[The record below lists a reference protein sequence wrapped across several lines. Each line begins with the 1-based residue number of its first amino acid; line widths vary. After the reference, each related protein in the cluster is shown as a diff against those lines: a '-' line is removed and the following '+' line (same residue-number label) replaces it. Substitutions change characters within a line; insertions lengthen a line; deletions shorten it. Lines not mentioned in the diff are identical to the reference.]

1 MKRLGVLVFSI
12 LFSSIVMGQ
21 EELPYREITENFDE
35 YTAGTVTARMLDGLG
50 FRFYWATEGITEKEL
65 DYKPSEEGRTY
76 KETVSHILGL
86 SRVIV
91 NSALKQPND
100 GSVKYPELTYEEMR
114 AQILKNIKMASDI
127 LKSETDLSEF
137 NIVFKSE
144 QGERVIP
151 FWNNINGPIEDAV
164 WHCGQLVVLRRA
176 AGNPMHS
183 KPSFFNGKVRN

>member
-1 MKRLGVLVFSI
+1 MMKIYVLGVCCLLS
-12 LFSSIVMGQ
+12 LNSMSQ
-21 EELPYREITENFDE
+21 EKLPYYEITESYSE

-50 FRFYWATEGITEKEL
+50 FRFYWATEGINEESL
-65 DYKPSEEGRTY
+65 SYKPSEEGRTF
-76 KETVSHILGL
+76 EQTVEHILGL

-100 GSVKYPELTYEEMR
+100 RSVQYPELDYSEMR
-114 AQILKNIKMASDI
+114 AQILNNIKTASES

-144 QGERVIP
+144 KGESTFP

-176 AGNPMHS
+176 AGTPMLS

>member
-1 MKRLGVLVFSI
+1 MRNLVI
-12 LFSSIVMGQ
+12 LVCCILTIKGMSQ
-21 EELPYREITENFDE
+21 DKLPYYEITEKYE
-35 YTAGTVTARMLDGLG
+35 TYTAGTVTARMLDGLG
-50 FRFYWATEGITEKEL
+50 FRFYWATEGMTENEL
-65 DYKPSEEGRTY
+65 SYKASEEGRTY
-76 KETVSHILGL
+76 LETVSHILGL
-86 SRVIV
+86 SRIVV

-100 GSVKYPELTYEEMR
+100 NAIQYPELSYDEMR
-114 AQILKNIKMASDI
+114 AQILNNIKTASDI

-144 QGERVIP
+144 KRESIIP

-176 AGNPMHS
+176 AGNPMLS

>member
-1 MKRLGVLVFSI
+1 MKHFVVLICCI
-12 LFSSIVMGQ
+12 LTLSSMGQ
-21 EELPYREITENFDE
+21 DKLPYYEITENYEE

-65 DYKPSEEGRTY
+65 SYKASEEGRTY
-76 KETVSHILGL
+76 LETVRHILGL
-86 SRVIV
+86 SRIVV

-100 GSVKYPELTYEEMR
+100 NAIQYPELSYDEMR
-114 AQILKNIKMASDI
+114 AEILNNVKTASDI
-127 LKSETDLSEF
+127 LKAETDLNEF

-144 QGERVIP
+144 KGDRVIP

-176 AGNPMHS
+176 AGNPMLS